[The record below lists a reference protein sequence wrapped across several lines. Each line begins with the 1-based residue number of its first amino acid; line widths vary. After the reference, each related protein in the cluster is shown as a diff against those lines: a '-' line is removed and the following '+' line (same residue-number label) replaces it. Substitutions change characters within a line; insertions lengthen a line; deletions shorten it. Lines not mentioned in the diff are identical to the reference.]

1 MPENKLLEN
10 SQSSIQL
17 GIEDYRLA
25 KDNPMRNISA
35 IRNIFAGLLL
45 LYKYKLIKESP
56 TDKPFYYITK
66 LSNDIYKSDF
76 GKKTPKQT
84 IDVIGIKTVFRSLN
98 INIDES
104 LLNNVNEARNNLEHF
119 YNSSN
124 VDISSLVNKSFSL
137 ITAFYSEYI
146 FPETRIDLKDF
157 LGEENHKT
165 LLENKE
171 AYEKRKQD
179 CIQSFNNLDF
189 PSIELEDAFYENMSC
204 PYCKSDLIKH
214 DTGDYKNTVLKCCH
228 CSHGNNL
235 SIEGV
240 LGLSQH
246 PKDILIECSDCPEC
260 GAFTYIL
267 DNYCMECGDFIDPE
281 RDYDW
286 EAYIEHLMSKND

>member
-171 AYEKRKQD
+171 AYEKKETRMY
-179 CIQSFNNLDF
+179 
-189 PSIELEDAFYENMSC
+189 SI
-204 PYCKSDLIKH
+204 I
-214 DTGDYKNTVLKCCH
+214 
-228 CSHGNNL
+228 
-235 SIEGV
+235 
-240 LGLSQH
+240 
-246 PKDILIECSDCPEC
+246 
-260 GAFTYIL
+260 
-267 DNYCMECGDFIDPE
+267 
-281 RDYDW
+281 
-286 EAYIEHLMSKND
+286 

>member
-1 MPENKLLEN
+1 MSENKLLEN
-10 SQSSIQL
+10 AKYSIQL

-25 KDNPMRNISA
+25 KENPIRNISS

-84 IDVIGIKTVFRSLN
+84 IDVTGIKTVFRALD
-98 INIDES
+98 INIDE
-104 LLNNVNEARNNLEHF
+104 LLLDNVNKARNNLEHF

-137 ITAFYSEYI
+137 ITTFYSEYI
-146 FPETRIDLKDF
+146 FLETKIDLKDF

-179 CIQSFNNLDF
+179 CIQSFDNLDF
-189 PSIELEDAFYENMSC
+189 PSSDLENAFYKNMLC
-204 PYCKSDLIKH
+204 PYCKSDLIKY
-214 DTGDYKNTVLKCCH
+214 DTGNYKNAILKCCS

-235 SIEGV
+235 SIETV
-240 LGLSQH
+240 LGLSQS
-246 PKDILIECSDCPEC
+246 PKDILEEYSDCPEC
-260 GAFTYIL
+260 GVFSYIL
-267 DNYCMECGDFIDPE
+267 DNYCTECGSFINPE
-281 RDYDW
+281 RDYDL
-286 EAYIEHLMSKND
+286 EAYIEYLMSKND